1 MIYSNLAKHCLLS
14 FYNSYF
20 LFEFD
25 FIKIM
30 CILYIIVEEE
40 FSGLTLCLS
49 HQWLTKIVF
58 LCLIFTLEALGILG
72 FLVGIMYIIFQ
83 LSYL

>member
-1 MIYSNLAKHCLLS
+1 MIYSNLVKHCLLS
-14 FYNSYF
+14 FYNSNI

-30 CILYIIVEEE
+30 CILYLIVEEE

-58 LCLIFTLEALGILG
+58 LCLIFTLKAFIIPG
-72 FLVGIMYIIFQ
+72 FLDGIMHIIFQ